1 MGNWGEGTLFWD
13 SGTAARV
20 TSFPS
25 VREHLTMSGSI
36 SVVTTGNEEAANI
49 LWERLGIGGQQGIIW
64 PQMALS
70 PRLGSLAISGES

>member
-1 MGNWGEGTLFWD
+1 
-13 SGTAARV
+13 
-20 TSFPS
+20 
-25 VREHLTMSGSI
+25 MSGSI